1 MVHFVT
7 NGIFVYIGGPMN
19 EENTSLEDLAVA
31 KTDIRRTPMT
41 DVGDTAVKYGQD
53 GPLLEEVKVLLTVSK
68 GVDANRSVVLPRAGV
83 VVGTGTD
90 ATFKLNDT
98 SVSRKH
104 VRLVPVPEGVLVRD
118 LDSTNGTIFDRKKIN
133 QEIVPLGSTIAIGKT
148 RLEMIRTVEAS
159 PLPLSR
165 RLKFGELIGQS
176 SAMRQVY
183 SLLERASEV
192 DVTVLLDGETGTG
205 KELAARAIHRHSSR
219 ASKMFQVVDCG
230 AVSPTLI
237 EAELFGHVRG
247 SFTGADRD
255 RSGAFEL
262 AHQGTLFFDEI
273 GELPLALQPKLLR
286 ALETREVRR
295 IGGSVRIPVDARFVA
310 ATNRNLEEEV
320 KKGRFRED
328 LYYRLNVFK
337 VTMPPLREHRDDIA
351 LLIKHFLDV
360 QGAPPLSDEMLER
373 MTQLDWPGNVRE
385 LRNAVDRAVV
395 MARGEKRGAVVS
407 AVTREEDEPPEDIA
421 KLSVDASR
429 PFKDVK
435 AEIVSRFERSY
446 LIQVLDRTRGNISA
460 AARESGIDR
469 KHMERLIKKHD
480 IDVKSR

>member
-1 MVHFVT
+1 
-7 NGIFVYIGGPMN
+7 MN
-19 EENTSLEDLAVA
+19 EENTQVEEDPAQAV
-31 KTDIRRTPMT
+31 TDIRRTPMT
-41 DVGDTAVKYGQD
+41 DIGDTAVKYGQD
-53 GPLLEEVKVLLTVSK
+53 GPFLEEVKVRLVVTK
-68 GVDANRSVVLPRAGV
+68 GVDKERSVLLPRAGV
-83 VVGTGTD
+83 IIGTGSD
-90 ATFKLNDT
+90 ATFKLKDT

-104 VRLVPVPEGVLVRD
+104 AKLVPVPEGVLIRD
-118 LDSTNGTIFDRKKIN
+118 LDSTNGTVFENRKIN
-133 QEIVPLGSTIAIGKT
+133 QEILPLGATVALGKT
-148 RLEMIRTVEAS
+148 RIELLRTVEAS

-176 SAMRQVY
+176 AAIRQIY

-192 DVTVLLDGETGTG
+192 DVTLLLEGETGTG
-205 KELAARAIHRHSSR
+205 KELAARAVHRHSSR
-219 ASKMFQVVDCG
+219 ASKRFQVVDCG

-273 GELPLALQPKLLR
+273 GELPLSLQPKLLR

-295 IGGSVRIPVDARFVA
+295 IGGSVRIPVDARFIA
-310 ATNRNLEEEV
+310 ATNRNLLDEV

-337 VTMPPLREHRDDIA
+337 VTMPPLREHREDIP
-351 LLIKHFLDV
+351 LLVRHFLEA

-385 LRNAVDRAVV
+385 LRNAVDKAVV
-395 MARGEKRGAVVS
+395 LARGEKRSAVVS
-407 AVTREEDEPPEDIA
+407 TGIGMVEDEEPQEDIA
-421 KLSVDASR
+421 KLSIDATR
-429 PFKDVK
+429 PFKEVK

-460 AARESGIDR
+460 AAREAGIDR

>member
-7 NGIFVYIGGPMN
+7 NFVFVYIAVQMN
-19 EENTSLEDLAVA
+19 DEQDTAVT
-31 KTDIRRTPMT
+31 TDIPRTPMT
-41 DVGDTAVKYGQD
+41 EVGDTAVKYGDD
-53 GPLLEEVKVLLTVSK
+53 GPLIEEVRIQLSVTKGPDVERNVLLP
-68 GVDANRSVVLPRAGV
+68 RSGII
-83 VVGTGTD
+83 VGTGSD

-104 VRLVPVPEGVLVRD
+104 VRLVPVPEGILVTD
-118 LDSTNGTIFDRKKIN
+118 LDSTNGTVYEGKKVG
-133 QEIVPLGSTIAIGKT
+133 QEIVPPGANLVLGKT
-148 RLEMIRTVEAS
+148 ILSLIRTVDTS

-176 SAMRQVY
+176 ATIRQTY
-183 SLLERASEV
+183 ALLERAAEV
-192 DVTVLLDGETGTG
+192 DVTVLIQGETGTG
-205 KELAARAIHRHSSR
+205 KELAARALHRHSSR
-219 ASKMFQVVDCG
+219 ASKSFQIVDCG

-273 GELPLALQPKLLR
+273 GELPMALQPKLLR
-286 ALETREVRR
+286 ALENREVRR
-295 IGGSVRIPVDARFVA
+295 IGGSVRIPVDARFIA
-310 ATNRNLEEEV
+310 ATNRDLAEEV

-337 VTMPPLREHRDDIA
+337 ITMPPLREHREDIP
-351 LLIKHFLDV
+351 LLVNSFLDK
-360 QGAPPLSDEMLER
+360 QGAHPLSDEMLER

-395 MARGEKRGAVVS
+395 LARGEKRGAVDSPVVS
-407 AVTREEDEPPEDIA
+407 DNEPPEDIA
-421 KLSVDASR
+421 KLSIDASR
-429 PFKDVK
+429 PFKEVK

-460 AARESGIDR
+460 AAREAGIDR
-469 KHMERLIKKHD
+469 KHMERLIRKHD
-480 IDVKSR
+480 IDVRSR